1 MRQRRAAAEADLAK
15 LKESED
21 GQLSRT
27 DPAARLLAKHGEI
40 VAGYNVQIA
49 VDEKHKLIHACAG
62 TASEVV
68 NDGNDT
74 GRLHAMAQAAK
85 RALGA
90 EDFCYEAAADRYRC
104 PPGAELRPIR
114 GHRRQ
119 ASGKMAR
126 R

>member
-49 VDEKHKLIHACAG
+49 VDEKHKLIPAFERVKESGLCHG
-62 TASEVV
+62 S
-68 NDGNDT
+68 DPS
-74 GRLHAMAQAAK
+74 AQ
-85 RALGA
+85 G
-90 EDFCYEAAADRYRC
+90 
-104 PPGAELRPIR
+104 
-114 GHRRQ
+114 
-119 ASGKMAR
+119 
-126 R
+126 